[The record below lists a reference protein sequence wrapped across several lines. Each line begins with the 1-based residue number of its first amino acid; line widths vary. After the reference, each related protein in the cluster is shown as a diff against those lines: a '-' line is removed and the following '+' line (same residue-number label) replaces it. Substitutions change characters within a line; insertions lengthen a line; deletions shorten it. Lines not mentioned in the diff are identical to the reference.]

1 MANTDN
7 MLNLTREQVAE
18 QARIS
23 VNNIIRFEQKG
34 LISLQNL
41 IDLAIAMGYVS
52 EIKNI
57 FSKPKYQ
64 TMEEL
69 MEIRKNMKKKN
80 RSARLTLQSG

>member
-7 MLNLTREQVAE
+7 MLNLTREQVEE
-18 QARIS
+18 QAR
-23 VNNIIRFEQKG
+23 NIIRFEQKG